1 MLKVRDWSF
10 LKNEDDP
17 GYTILKNKR
26 DVTRFQILVDIAAHQ
41 PAVRQ
46 QEIAANLG
54 VTPQAIS
61 DYVRELAEEGMLKA
75 PGRGRYEVT
84 REGVE
89 WILHNAEQLEFYA
102 RHIRSDIIKQVS
114 VWTAIAAEDLIKG
127 DTVGVYMKGGLLY
140 ASKTPQSANGIIISD
155 TLKGEDA
162 GVSNLEGIITHREAS
177 VLVCKVPRIE
187 RGGSRKVRFDAL
199 REVIDG
205 VSVVACV
212 GLEAWVS
219 LKKIDRVPDLYF
231 GSREGAVEAALH
243 GIPCAIVIVDEF
255 FTDFLKQLEQADL
268 TYEIHDLVSS

>member
-1 MLKVRDWSF
+1 M
-10 LKNEDDP
+10 NEDDP

-41 PAVRQ
+41 PAIRQ
-46 QEIAANLG
+46 QEIAAGLG

-61 DYVRELAEEGMLKA
+61 DYVRELTDEGMLKA

-84 REGVE
+84 REGIE
-89 WILHNAEQLEFYA
+89 WVLHHAEVLETYA
-102 RHIRSDIIKQVS
+102 RHVRNDVIKQVS
-114 VWTAIAAEDLIKG
+114 VWTAIAVEDLKKG
-127 DTVGVYMKGGLLY
+127 DPIGVHMKNGLLY
-140 ASKTPQSANGIIISD
+140 ASKEPQSANGTAVSD
-155 TLKGEDA
+155 TPKGEDA
-162 GVSNLEGIITHREAS
+162 GISGLEGIITHREAS
-177 VLVCKVPRIE
+177 VMVCKVPRVE
-187 RGGSRKVRFDAL
+187 RGGSRKVRLDAL
-199 REVIDG
+199 KDIISRVT
-205 VSVVACV
+205 VVACV

-219 LKKIDRVPDLYF
+219 LKKIDRVPDLYY

>member
-1 MLKVRDWSF
+1 MNK
-10 LKNEDDP
+10 DDP

-41 PAVRQ
+41 PAIRQ
-46 QEIAANLG
+46 QEVAAGLG

-61 DYVRELAEEGMLKA
+61 DYVRELTDEGMLKA

-84 REGVE
+84 REGIE
-89 WILHNAEQLEFYA
+89 WVLHHAEVLETYA
-102 RHIRSDIIKQVS
+102 RHVRNDVIKQVS
-114 VWTAIAAEDLIKG
+114 VWAAIAVEELKKG
-127 DTVGVYMKGGLLY
+127 DSIGVYMKNGLLY
-140 ASKTPQSANGIIISD
+140 ASKEPQSANGTVIAD
-155 TLKGEDA
+155 TPKGEDA
-162 GVSNLEGIITHREAS
+162 GILGLEGIITHREAS
-177 VLVCKVPRIE
+177 VMVCKVPRVE
-187 RGGSRKVRFDAL
+187 RGGSRSVRLDVL
-199 REVIDG
+199 KDIISRVT
-205 VSVVACV
+205 VVACV

-219 LKKIDRVPDLYF
+219 LKKIDRVPDLYY

>member
-1 MLKVRDWSF
+1 M
-10 LKNEDDP
+10 NENDP

-41 PAVRQ
+41 PAIRQ
-46 QEIAANLG
+46 QEIAAGLG

-61 DYVRELAEEGMLKA
+61 DYVRELTEEGMLKA

-89 WILHNAEQLEFYA
+89 WILHHAEVLEIYA
-102 RHIRSDIIKQVS
+102 RHIRNDVIKQVS
-114 VWTAIAAEDLIKG
+114 VWTAIASEELKSG
-127 DTVGVYMKGGLLY
+127 DPVGVYMKNGLLY
-140 ASKTPQSANGIIISD
+140 ASKQPQSANGLSVSD
-155 TLKGEDA
+155 TPKGEDA
-162 GVSNLEGIITHREAS
+162 GVSGLEGIITHREAT
-177 VLVCKVPRIE
+177 VLVCKVPRVE
-187 RGGSRKVRFDAL
+187 RGGSRKVRLDL
-199 REVIDG
+199 LKEVISR
-205 VSVVACV
+205 VTVVACV

-231 GSREGAVEAALH
+231 GSREGSVEAALH

-268 TYEIHDLVSS
+268 SYEIHDLVSS

>member
-1 MLKVRDWSF
+1 M
-10 LKNEDDP
+10 NENDP

-41 PAVRQ
+41 PAIRQ
-46 QEIAANLG
+46 QEIAAGLG

-61 DYVRELAEEGMLKA
+61 DYVRELTDEGMLKA

-89 WILHNAEQLEFYA
+89 WILHHAEVLESYA
-102 RHIRSDIIKQVS
+102 RHIRNDVIKQVS
-114 VWTAIAAEDLIKG
+114 VWTAIAAENLTIG
-127 DTVGVYMKGGLLY
+127 DSVGVYMKNGLLY
-140 ASKTPQSANGIIISD
+140 ASKQPQSANGMVVSD
-155 TLKGEDA
+155 TPKGEDA
-162 GVSNLEGIITHREAS
+162 GVSGLEGIITHRES
-177 VLVCKVPRIE
+177 TVFVCKVPRVE
-187 RGGSRKVRFDAL
+187 RGGSRKVRLDAL
-199 REVIDG
+199 KEVINR
-205 VSVVACV
+205 VTVVACV

>member
-1 MLKVRDWSF
+1 M
-10 LKNEDDP
+10 NENDP

-41 PAVRQ
+41 PAIRQ
-46 QEIAANLG
+46 QEIAAGLG

-61 DYVRELAEEGMLKA
+61 DYVRELTEEGLLKA

-89 WILHNAEQLEFYA
+89 WILHNAEVLESFA
-102 RHIRSDIIKQVS
+102 RHVRNDIIKQVS
-114 VWTAIAAEDLIKG
+114 VWTAIAAEDLKKG
-127 DTVGVYMKGGLLY
+127 DSVGVYMKNGLLY
-140 ASKTPQSANGIIISD
+140 ASKQPQSANGTVVSD
-155 TLKGEDA
+155 APKGEDA
-162 GVSNLEGIITHREAS
+162 GVSGLEGIITHRES
-177 VLVCKVPRIE
+177 TVLVCKVPRVE
-187 RGGSRKVRFDAL
+187 RGGSRKVRLDAL
-199 REVIDG
+199 KNVISR
-205 VSVVACV
+205 VTVVACV

-231 GSREGAVEAALH
+231 GSREGSVEAALH

-268 TYEIHDLVSS
+268 SYEIHDLVSS

>member
-1 MLKVRDWSF
+1 M
-10 LKNEDDP
+10 NENEP

-41 PAVRQ
+41 PAIRQ
-46 QEIAANLG
+46 QEIAAGLG

-61 DYVRELAEEGMLKA
+61 DYVRELTEEGLVKA

-89 WILHNAEQLEFYA
+89 WILHHAEILENYA

-114 VWTAIAAEDLIKG
+114 VWTAIAAEDLKKG
-127 DTVGVYMKGGLLY
+127 ERVGVYMKNGLLY
-140 ASKTPQSANGIIISD
+140 ASKERQSANGIVVND
-155 TLKGEDA
+155 TPKGEDA
-162 GVSNLEGIITHREAS
+162 GVAGLEGIITHKEAT
-177 VLVCKVPRIE
+177 VLVCKVPRVE
-187 RGGSRKVRFDAL
+187 RGGSRKVRLDAL
-199 REVIDG
+199 RAVISR
-205 VSVVACV
+205 VVVVACV

-268 TYEIHDLVSS
+268 SYEIHDLVSS

>member
-1 MLKVRDWSF
+1 M
-10 LKNEDDP
+10 NENDP

-41 PAVRQ
+41 PAIRQ
-46 QEIAANLG
+46 QEIAAGLG

-61 DYVRELAEEGMLKA
+61 DYVRELTEEGLLKA

-89 WILHNAEQLEFYA
+89 WILHNAEVLESFA
-102 RHIRSDIIKQVS
+102 RHVRNDIIKQVS
-114 VWTAIAAEDLIKG
+114 VWTAIAAEDLKKG
-127 DTVGVYMKGGLLY
+127 DSVGVYMKNGLLY
-140 ASKTPQSANGIIISD
+140 ASKQPQSANGTVVSD
-155 TLKGEDA
+155 TPKGEDA
-162 GVSNLEGIITHREAS
+162 GVSGLEGIITHRES
-177 VLVCKVPRIE
+177 TVLVCKVPRVE
-187 RGGSRKVRFDAL
+187 RGGSRNVRLDAL
-199 REVIDG
+199 KDVISR
-205 VSVVACV
+205 VTVVACV

-231 GSREGAVEAALH
+231 GSREGSVEAALH

-268 TYEIHDLVSS
+268 SYEIHDLVSS

>member
-1 MLKVRDWSF
+1 M
-10 LKNEDDP
+10 NENDP

-41 PAVRQ
+41 PAIRQ
-46 QEIAANLG
+46 QEIAAGLG

-61 DYVRELAEEGMLKA
+61 DYVRELTEEGLLKA

-89 WILHNAEQLEFYA
+89 WILHNAEVLESFA
-102 RHIRSDIIKQVS
+102 KHVRNDIIKQVS
-114 VWTAIAAEDLIKG
+114 VWTAIAAEDLKKG
-127 DTVGVYMKGGLLY
+127 DPVGVYMKNGLLY
-140 ASKTPQSANGIIISD
+140 ASKQPQSANGTVVSD
-155 TLKGEDA
+155 TPKGEDA
-162 GVSNLEGIITHREAS
+162 GVAALEGIITHRES
-177 VLVCKVPRIE
+177 TVLVCKVPRVE
-187 RGGSRKVRFDAL
+187 RGGSRKVRLDAL
-199 REVIDG
+199 KEVISR
-205 VSVVACV
+205 VTVVACV

-231 GSREGAVEAALH
+231 GSREGSVEAALH

-268 TYEIHDLVSS
+268 SYEIHDLVSS